1 MVNKLLSIVCLAAV
15 ALPATATPVP
25 ERLISAD
32 GSLTEIVYALGEQA
46 RLVGVDTTSRYP
58 APVDDLPDVG
68 YSRDLSAE
76 GTLSLAPQA
85 ILLTEKAGPPRVLR
99 QIQSAGVKVETF
111 STAPTLDTVRAK
123 IEGVAAL
130 LNKEEEGQALWQQV
144 TTQVAAARQHVS
156 GLEQP
161 LRVLFIF
168 SAEGS
173 TPVVGGRNTS
183 ADTMI
188 TLAGA
193 VNTAADIEGYK
204 PMTAEAIVAARPEAI
219 LTMQRAA
226 RHDLGADALFKKP
239 GISLTPAA
247 QSQRLISMDGMYMLG
262 FGPRIG
268 AALKELAHA
277 FYPSRVA
284 LK

>member
-1 MVNKLLSIVCLAAV
+1 MLNKLLLIVCLATT
-15 ALPATATPVP
+15 ALPVAAAP

-32 GSLTEIVYALGEQA
+32 GSLTEIVYALGEEA
-46 RLVGVDTTSRYP
+46 RLVGVDSTSRYP
-58 APVDDLPDVG
+58 APADKLPDVG

-85 ILLTEKAGPPRVLR
+85 MLITEQAGPPQVLH
-99 QIQSAGVKVETF
+99 QIQAAGVRMETF
-111 STAPTLDTVRAK
+111 SAAPSLDAVRGK

-130 LNKEEEGQALWQQV
+130 LNKAAEGQALWQQV
-144 TTQVAAARQHVS
+144 TTQVETIRQHVS
-156 GLEQP
+156 GIEKP
-161 LRVLFIF
+161 LRVLFVF

-173 TPVVGGRNTS
+173 SPVVGGRNTG
-183 ADTMI
+183 ADAMI

-193 VNTAADIEGYK
+193 INVAADIEGYK

-219 LTMQRAA
+219 LTMQRHAS
-226 RHDLGADALFKKP
+226 HDLSADALFKKP

-247 QSQRLISMDGMYMLG
+247 REQRLISMDGMYLLG

-268 AALKELAHA
+268 AALNELAHA
-277 FYPSRVA
+277 FYPARVA